1 MKKEY
6 MVNIIF
12 SLIAT
17 ISFFQIIKLNNE
29 ARLPQNINM
38 DYYTNSLLYIYIILI
53 SLGVLTIFNIYML
66 GMSGK
71 KYNLK

>member
-1 MKKEY
+1 